1 MSPPLATRRVA
12 SKALSRS
19 PRLECPSTHYNTR
32 SPPTCAFSTKPTNRR
47 AKAPN
52 SQDSAAPNEKPAKV
66 RVAPTTSERSAV
78 LQQRLQEKSAN
89 LARNREEQLRE
100 ARQRRL
106 DRIKEERGKRAQAEG
121 EEKKELT
128 KEEVEKQKKEDY
140 KRRYKELEWRW
151 LKFIVGMPIFLVMSY
166 DLFQR
171 LVMKREQKIPP
182 WKQAKINKEKEEKEK
197 REKLEQVGEEVLK
210 DRDSSQ
216 GHKSLSELAVR
227 LGRESN

>member
-1 MSPPLATRRVA
+1 M
-12 SKALSRS
+12 
-19 PRLECPSTHYNTR
+19 
-32 SPPTCAFSTKPTNRR
+32 
-47 AKAPN
+47 
-52 SQDSAAPNEKPAKV
+52 

-171 LVMKREQKIPP
+171 RKLFNYSVAVM
-182 WKQAKINKEKEEKEK
+182 
-197 REKLEQVGEEVLK
+197 LC
-210 DRDSSQ
+210 
-216 GHKSLSELAVR
+216 
-227 LGRESN
+227 